1 MSIEIKN
8 FIEIAIN
15 QIIEAIISVNNE
27 SDYIKANFP
36 ETITIE
42 MSIVTLESNPDKI
55 RIANKND
62 KPEYISRV
70 NITIPL
76 SYYPWKKNKY

>member
-1 MSIEIKN
+1 
-8 FIEIAIN
+8 
-15 QIIEAIISVNNE
+15 
-27 SDYIKANFP
+27 
-36 ETITIE
+36 